1 MINMRRLSLTL
12 ALLLV
17 AASASALTQQ
27 RRPTVALLDLAP
39 QFEMQVEAFGAMRDA
54 LKVSLGR
61 HGFDVYK
68 TADHYDDLVEGKS
81 GNADY
86 YLEIIGSQHEEHPA
100 GAGGEIGV
108 GPLAV
113 GVEAVTNRHFLELRV
128 YDGRTLEMLRS
139 YELNASNTTLMQ
151 RFVGLY
157 GREFL
162 VSIFTAPWTNQRV
175 AHQAIEIVAKDAA
188 THITRDLT
196 EYQQRRQ

>member
-1 MINMRRLSLTL
+1 MMKGMRRLSLIL

-17 AASASALTQQ
+17 AASASALTQP
-27 RRPTVALLDLAP
+27 RRPTIALLDLAP

-54 LKVSLGR
+54 LKVALGK

-68 TADHYDDLVEGKS
+68 TADHYDDLVESKS

-86 YLEIIGSQHEEHPA
+86 YLEIVGNEHEEHPLA
-100 GAGGEIGV
+100 DGQVGV
-108 GPLAV
+108 GPVAV
-113 GVEAVTNRHFLELRV
+113 GVTAVKNRHFLELRV

-139 YELNASNTTLMQ
+139 YQFNGSNTTVMQ

-157 GREFL
+157 GYEFM
-162 VSIFTAPWTNQRV
+162 VSVFTAPWTNRRV
-175 AHQAIEIVAKDAA
+175 AQQAVDLVANDAA

-196 EYQQRRQ
+196 EYQHRK